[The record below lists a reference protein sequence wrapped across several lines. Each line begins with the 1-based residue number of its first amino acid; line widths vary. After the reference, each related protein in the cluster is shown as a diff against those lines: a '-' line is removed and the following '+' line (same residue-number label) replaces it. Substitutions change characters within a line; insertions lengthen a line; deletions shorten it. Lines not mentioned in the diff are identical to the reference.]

1 MVLERYKKNDE
12 NINCCIKQ
20 MKLSVVIP
28 VYNVEQWIGRCL
40 ESVYDQNLNEKDFE
54 VIVVDDG
61 TKDNSIKIVEDFAV
75 LKTNIKIIHQEN
87 QGLSAARNTGFSH
100 ASGDYVW
107 FLDSDDCIEPDT
119 VVALL
124 NHAIEKKMD
133 VLCFGINL
141 MYDDG
146 RKEQFNISYEEGVKD
161 GPTFITKVGM
171 PPAAWCALYKRDFL
185 QKNNLMFMVGVLHE
199 DQEFTPRAYYLAKRI
214 EYIPTVVYNYAQRDG
229 SIMKSNKNAKKK
241 AVDLLKIC
249 DSLYDFVSTKVG
261 KSEDAYVTMMYKI
274 SFAFSQSLKNY
285 SKDCFSLSK
294 YKEKPYYPL
303 QINDFL
309 SKSDRIKFRI
319 INFSLLLYLFL
330 YKLMKK

>member
-1 MVLERYKKNDE
+1 MVLERDKKNDE
-12 NINCCIKQ
+12 NVNRSIKQ

-87 QGLSAARNTGFSH
+87 QGLSAARNTGLKH
-100 ASGDYVW
+100 AMGDYVW
-107 FLDSDDCIEPDT
+107 FIDSDDCIETDS
-119 VVALL
+119 VAALL
-124 NHAIEKKMD
+124 DHAIEKNLD

-141 MYDDG
+141 LFDDG
-146 RKEQFNISYEEGVKD
+146 KKEQYNISYGEGVMD
-161 GPTFITKVGM
+161 GSSFLTKVGM
-171 PPAAWCALYKRDFL
+171 PPAAWCALYRRQYMQDNKL
-185 QKNNLMFMVGVLHE
+185 TFMVGVLHE

-229 SIMKSNKNAKKK
+229 SIMKSNKNANKK
-241 AVDLLKIC
+241 AVDLLMIC

-261 KSEDAYVTMMYKI
+261 KNEDAYVAMMYKI

-285 SKDCFSLSK
+285 SRDCFSLSK

-303 QINDFL
+303 QINEFL

-319 INFSLLLYLFL
+319 INFSLPLYLVL
-330 YKLMKK
+330 YKFMKK

>member
-1 MVLERYKKNDE
+1 
-12 NINCCIKQ
+12 

-28 VYNVEQWIGRCL
+28 VYNVEQWIARCL
-40 ESVYDQNLNEKDFE
+40 DSVYDQNLDEKDFE
-54 VIVVDDG
+54 IIVVDDG
-61 TKDNSIKIVEDFAV
+61 TKDSSIKIVEDFAV

-87 QGLSAARNTGFSH
+87 QGLSAARNAGFSH

-119 VVALL
+119 LAVLL
-124 NHAIEKKMD
+124 EHAIEQKLD

-146 RKEQFNISYEEGVKD
+146 RKEQYNIPYEKGVMD
-161 GPTFITKVGM
+161 GSTFITKVGM

-185 QKNNLMFMVGVLHE
+185 QRNNLMFMVGVLHE

-214 EYIPTVVYNYAQRDG
+214 EYIPTVVYNYVQRDG
-229 SIMKSNKNAKKK
+229 SIMKTDKNANKK
-241 AVDLLKIC
+241 AVDLLRIC
-249 DSLYDFVSTKVG
+249 DSLYDFVSTKVR
-261 KSEDAYVTMMYKI
+261 KTEDAYTTMMYKI

-285 SKDCFSLSK
+285 SKGAFPLTK

-303 QINDFL
+303 QINSSL
-309 SKSDRIKFRI
+309 SKNDKIKFRI
-319 INFSLLLYLFL
+319 INFSLPLYLFL
-330 YKLMKK
+330 CKLMKKLSCSQK